1 MNGAEYIDFAAKI
14 AATYS
19 SAAGCRSAISRAYYG
34 AFHLAKT
41 FLAELGSRPPRNA
54 NVHVFV
60 QHRLANCGHAR
71 AVEAGRI
78 LTNLHRTESTPTTI
92 WRKASV
98 EDASYAKSRVVA
110 ARQVQRSI
118 EDCSRDDARREIIA
132 GIAEYE
138 RKISGAD

>member
-1 MNGAEYIDFAAKI
+1 MNGVEYIDFAAKL

-34 AFHLAKT
+34 AFHLAKA
-41 FLAELGSRPPRNA
+41 FLAELGWRPPRNA

-78 LTNLHRTESTPTTI
+78 LTDLHRARNDADYSLG
-92 WRKASV
+92 KASV
-98 EDASYAKSRVVA
+98 EDAGYAKTRVVA

-118 EDCSRDDARREIIA
+118 EDCNREDARREIIA
-132 GIAEYE
+132 GIIEYE
-138 RKISGAD
+138 RKISGD